1 MPRRWEV
8 TDSATDCWAMGSDDS
23 GDKALDSSVL
33 SRCTACNGRW
43 FAMEGSAIKHPT
55 AKNGRLSNG
64 RLGDGRLC
72 DKALDGS
79 VIKRWTDSTLID
91 DGQCLDVGR

>member
-1 MPRRWEV
+1 M
-8 TDSATDCWAMGSDDS
+8 D
-23 GDKALDSSVL
+23 
-33 SRCTACNGRW
+33 
-43 FAMEGSAIKHPT
+43 GSAIKHPT

>member
-1 MPRRWEV
+1 
-8 TDSATDCWAMGSDDS
+8 MGSDDS

-33 SRCTACNGRW
+33 SRCTACNGQRL
-43 FAMEGSAIKHPT
+43 AMDASVIKHWM

-64 RLGDGRLC
+64 RLGDGQLC

-79 VIKRWTDSTLID
+79 AIKRWTDSTLMD
-91 DGQCLDVGR
+91 DGQCLGVGR